1 MKIIKYINFKL
12 VSRLPVSS
20 DTRRVVTRRK
30 ELESQLGVL
39 EEEIRN
45 FSRPK
50 VFLPPD
56 VLQEILRNNNTDA

>member
-1 MKIIKYINFKL
+1 M
-12 VSRLPVSS
+12 SRLPVSS

-56 VLQEILRNNNTDA
+56 VLQEILRRNNNTDA